1 MPCSLNRETE
11 PGGVSRCQEMGEGA
25 AACQG
30 SSIESCPHNNVGDIP
45 APHSPH
51 WDRYAD
57 REGRTVPLER
67 RCSFKAQLRFPGG
80 SLVKEFA
87 CQRRRLD
94 P

>member
-1 MPCSLNRETE
+1 MPCSLNREIE

-30 SSIESCPHNNVGDIP
+30 SSTESCPRNDVGDTP
-45 APHSPH
+45 APHGPH

-57 REGRTVPLER
+57 QEGKMVPLEIL
-67 RCSFKAQLRFPGG
+67 CSYKVEPCFPGG

-87 CQRRRLD
+87 CQRHGLG